1 MAGAFEKSPGRAP
14 LGSSRPMF
22 RAGSRFAIT
31 ISIAESLATFAGP
44 VGAARGG
51 TTNGKFMRLVWPA
64 SVGAPGTVDAIP
76 VGAPL
81 TWGTCD
87 GIWRPLFAAGGT
99 NSLPTKR
106 GLGAVARAS
115 SEFCV
120 LASRSGVRVS
130 MDGACAVTTGAGT
143 GSLGVLLM
151 GCGTNS
157 LAATRGRGAV
167 AGSDASCCGVLV
179 TSSGAFT

>member
-1 MAGAFEKSPGRAP
+1 MTVLVDPLGAPAAGGFGPDVPPASPMARLGTRIAPGGASPDEGGPMVGAFEKSPGRAP

-76 VGAPL
+76 VGAP
-81 TWGTCD
+81 
-87 GIWRPLFAAGGT
+87 F
-99 NSLPTKR
+99 
-106 GLGAVARAS
+106 
-115 SEFCV
+115 
-120 LASRSGVRVS
+120 
-130 MDGACAVTTGAGT
+130 
-143 GSLGVLLM
+143 
-151 GCGTNS
+151 
-157 LAATRGRGAV
+157 
-167 AGSDASCCGVLV
+167 
-179 TSSGAFT
+179 